1 MKESDEEMLHKIQRI
16 EMIKHCPNHWHLE
29 FFDPMNM
36 FNILGGTGTALYSGI
51 GAGLAVVYFRNSVQH
66 QTFNLYSYNMRMLG
80 RAKFGMLVGL
90 AAGYMQ
96 FGDRQRLH
104 NAWVAE
110 RLRRRYPDSKSLQA
124 SDLYTLKGKKAGHEF
139 YKWT

>member
-1 MKESDEEMLHKIQRI
+1 MAYM
-16 EMIKHCPNHWHLE
+16 
-29 FFDPMNM
+29 
-36 FNILGGTGTALYSGI
+36 GTGIAFALMYFKN
-51 GAGLAVVYFRNSVQH
+51 GAQH
-66 QTFNLYSYNMRMLG
+66 APQSFYALNMRMWG
-80 RAKFGMLVGL
+80 RVIVGGIAGL

-110 RLRRRYPDSKSLQA
+110 RLRRRYPECLALKEI
-124 SDLYTLKGKKAGHEF
+124 DLWQLKGVKADHSY